1 MMEPDERPGDA
12 ADRGDPDDPRERRRR
27 GEGGSSDDDRQP
39 DDTGATGTLGDEGG
53 GTDLNP

>member
-1 MMEPDERPGDA
+1 VTEQDEPGTSDP
-12 ADRGDPDDPRERRRR
+12 DRDDPRERRRR